1 MEQWRLSWKSAPIG
15 MRRVRLGLALM
26 CTLAAN
32 LPARAQATEPTQHE
46 GYLLGAVFAQ
56 GRVWMLSN
64 AGFLSSIEPH
74 GDKRP
79 REGLPE
85 RALDL
90 CVSNGQPAVIT
101 AGNGTWNF
109 RRRHDES
116 WTIVAT
122 VSDDG
127 DDIKAMHC
135 GNEATLVLTSTR
147 LIELDTKG
155 VARIAKLSGEPLD
168 VHHVSDMYD
177 EGKSLLL
184 AIDDGEFG
192 GGIRR
197 VDKFTGAVTML
208 PRVSKDWKLDPR
220 SLALIPV
227 HGFTMEPWNSRCV
240 ALAAGLAHMFMEQ
253 GRIVEVCGDTLRTI
267 YEKPYSTTLSI
278 RKLESNLDRTVAFY
292 GVTESD
298 GTLWAI
304 GKDDIYRIDASGKAT
319 PYAPPAYTNVDGVD
333 VSFDNPAFV
342 LLVAVFDQGP
352 LTNRALPML
361 VPR

>member
-1 MEQWRLSWKSAPIG
+1 MEQRRFPWKSAPISL
-15 MRRVRLGLALM
+15 RHAWLGLTLM
-26 CTLAAN
+26 CTLAAS
-32 LPARAQATEPTQHE
+32 LPAQAQTTEPMPHE

-64 AGFLSSIEPH
+64 AGFLSSIEPQ

-79 REGLPE
+79 REALPE

-101 AGNGTWNF
+101 AGKGTWNF
-109 RRRHDES
+109 RRRQGES

-127 DDIKAMHC
+127 DDFKAMHC

-155 VARIAKLSGEPLD
+155 AARVAKLSGEPLD
-168 VHHVSDMYD
+168 IHHVSDVYD
-177 EGKSLLL
+177 EGKTLLL

-192 GGIRR
+192 GGIQR
-197 VDKFTGAVTML
+197 VDKSTGAVTLL
-208 PRVSKDWKLDPR
+208 PQASKDWKLDPKT
-220 SLALIPV
+220 LALIPV
-227 HGFTMEPWNSRCV
+227 HGFAMEPWNSRCV
-240 ALAAGLAHMFMEQ
+240 TLAAGLAHMFMEQ
-253 GRIVEVCGDTLRTI
+253 GRIVEVCGDKLRTI
-267 YEKPYSTTLSI
+267 YEKPYSATLSN
-278 RKLESNLDRTVAFY
+278 RKLESDIDRTVAFY

-319 PYAPPAYTNVDGVD
+319 PYAAPAYTNVDGVD

-352 LTNRALPML
+352 LTNRALPIL
-361 VPR
+361 VPK